1 MRRIDLSMTVRTACV
16 DEDVNRLPEIVAQW
30 RRASQR
36 MRELGTSDPYTA
48 SAMMDIPAEHR
59 ALIDTIEADALC
71 RASFSSVYRAATS

>member
-1 MRRIDLSMTVRTACV
+1 M
-16 DEDVNRLPEIVAQW
+16 NRLPEIVAQW

-71 RASFSSVYRAATS
+71 RASFSSVPSSCHLVDIDSLVAPQRDVN